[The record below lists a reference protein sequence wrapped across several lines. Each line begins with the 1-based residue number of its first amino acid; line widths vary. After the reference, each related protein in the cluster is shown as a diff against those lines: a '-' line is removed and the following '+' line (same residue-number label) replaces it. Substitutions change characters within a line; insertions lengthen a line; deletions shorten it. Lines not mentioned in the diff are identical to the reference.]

1 MVCHKALE
9 ALVSVVITG
18 KVGFSA
24 VTPMSSTM
32 NVTAGDTMTL
42 SFLIDKSAIVRNVV
56 GQGIVM
62 DGIAPFPVCTEDFKL
77 SFSSGLR
84 VYLGPPPVALDGTVG
99 DFYFSL
105 MKGRPVNDGAYFS
118 TSPDKGSEGV
128 PLLLHGAPEKEVFT
142 GVFELRY
149 KRHSIPSI
157 EFPAAYGTYGQKGL
171 LWSELKLMR
180 DWMGNEI
187 MSAHLETMTLTP
199 AKA

>member
-118 TSPDKGSEGV
+118 TSSCSSFFLSSV
-128 PLLLHGAPEKEVFT
+128 ALRLLSSSF
-142 GVFELRY
+142 LRLY
-149 KRHSIPSI
+149 SRYLSRYS
-157 EFPAAYGTYGQKGL
+157 L
-171 LWSELKLMR
+171 
-180 DWMGNEI
+180 
-187 MSAHLETMTLTP
+187 
-199 AKA
+199 